1 MLLLKDY
8 NIFAYELLGYGAREQ
23 KIARRYMNY
32 VYKSINLYTTYS
44 EFERIVDKANE
55 KLYRKIFKP
64 TIDKQMKL

>member
-1 MLLLKDY
+1 
-8 NIFAYELLGYGAREQ
+8 
-23 KIARRYMNY
+23 MNY

-64 TIDKQMKL
+64 AIDKQMKL